1 MLIERTIW
9 LQKDS
14 NNARL
19 SFLGPYYTNMQMK
32 MYHLG
37 RGLLVWK
44 FSILMRETCAVEL
57 HQVNS
62 LILKKQFLWRG
73 GGGGF
78 PCSNFWLLLI
88 TWQIVSGNR
97 KLVMFVLR
105 LLIGAAAGSVNLSRG
120 WRMYILGAVKVT
132 MLFGVFWSSQC
143 KPLVTLAVDSFI
155 HNCQSNFAMINVW
168 MVCIRICYITARG
181 LISGSLAWRSGKI
194 CTC

>member
-57 HQVNS
+57 H
-62 LILKKQFLWRG
+62 
-73 GGGGF
+73 
-78 PCSNFWLLLI
+78 
-88 TWQIVSGNR
+88 QIVSGNR